1 MGVAEVSGCTVED
14 ILPPWMLS
22 CYDLEIHD
30 ADAGLDMNSGAAAL
44 AEGNSSF
51 YVFPEALISPGTLH
65 ICHNMVHE
73 VDQSLEHFSEW
84 LPAFKAIVH
93 FLHTDALRQRF
104 VGSCLLGTPLEF
116 LKHQVV
122 KLTKPALWRWNG
134 IAGILPGLMK
144 SRHVLQSAWNKER
157 FLNPSGFKSQEQA
170 DDVLG
175 RLHVDGAQESH
186 EDSGKLDL
194 PAFEKAVKSPEFW
207 LYSNMLLQ
215 LHLLVERTTSWMEGC
230 PCECHRLA
238 AGGKQVDPSDADALQ
253 VACQAARVPVESGVR
268 TARNCPL
275 AGQRSVELASGLCLL

>member
-1 MGVAEVSGCTVED
+1 MSGCTVED

-30 ADAGLDMNSGAAAL
+30 ADACLDMNSGAAAL

-51 YVFPEALISPGTLH
+51 YVFPEAVISPGTLH
-65 ICHNMVHE
+65 ICHNMVSE

-84 LPAFKAIVH
+84 LPGFKAIVH
-93 FLHTDALRQRF
+93 FLHTDSLRQRF
-104 VGSCLLGTPLEF
+104 VGSCLLGTHLEF

-122 KLTKPALWRWNG
+122 KLMKPALWRWNG
-134 IAGILPGLMK
+134 IAGILPRLMN

-157 FLNPSGFKSQEQA
+157 FLNPSGFKSQERA

-175 RLHVDGAQESH
+175 RIHVDGAGAQESQ

-194 PAFEKAVKSPEFW
+194 PAFENAVKSPDFW

-215 LHLLVERTTSWMEGC
+215 LHLLVERTTAWMEGC

-238 AGGKQVDPSDADALQ
+238 AGGKQVDSSSDADALQ
-253 VACQAARVPVESGVR
+253 VACQAARVPVESKLR

-275 AGQRSVELASGLCLL
+275 AGQRSVELASGLD